1 MKDANKNL
9 KIRRIGNKYLRIFL
23 YIWEQFDDQY
33 FSGFA
38 AQIAY
43 YFFMASVPTLL
54 VLSEV
59 LGFFD
64 VSLGFV
70 KAWLQMHMEDK
81 MGELLTNI
89 LNASSGGVGNI
100 VLIVLAI
107 WSASTLEFSLARL
120 NSYILTDGIYK
131 FNFWSERIAAIPT
144 ALLTIMT
151 AAATIVITIYS
162 NIVVVGFSHKFNYA
176 PLRYL
181 MALRWPLIFG
191 AFFIVVL
198 VNYYV
203 IQCVRVPFA
212 SVLPGSVVSSLGI
225 LLITWVYSLYIN
237 KSLNRNILYG
247 SLSNIVG
254 IMLWFYLIAWVLC
267 IGMMFNK
274 AWDVVMEKNRLTDD
288 KIMKLVA
295 EKIQNDGERAGLLP
309 EKLIKKIEKR
319 LDKDE

>member
-1 MKDANKNL
+1 MKDANKNV
-9 KIRRIGNKYLRIFL
+9 KIRKIGNKYLRIFL

>member
-1 MKDANKNL
+1 MKEIDRGGKIRKFANKL
-9 KIRRIGNKYLRIFL
+9 LRIL
-23 YIWEQFDDQY
+23 IYIWKQFDDQY
-33 FSGFA
+33 YSGFA

-59 LGFFD
+59 LGLFD

-70 KAWLQMHMEDK
+70 KAWLQMHMESR
-81 MGELLTNI
+81 MSELLTNI
-89 LNASSGGVGNI
+89 LNATSGGVGNL
-100 VLIVLAI
+100 VLIVLAL
-107 WSASTLEFSLARL
+107 WAASTLEFSLARL

-144 ALLTIMT
+144 ALLTILT
-151 AAATIVITIYS
+151 AAATIVIVIYS
-162 NIVVVGFSHKFNYA
+162 NIVVVGFSHKFQYS
-176 PLRYL
+176 PVKYL
-181 MALRWPLIFG
+181 IAIRWPLIFG

-203 IQCVRVPFA
+203 IQCVKVPFA
-212 SVLPGSVVSSLGI
+212 SVLPGSIVSSLGI
-225 LLITWVYSLYIN
+225 LLITSIYSFYIN

-295 EKIQNDGERAGLLP
+295 GKMQKDGERATLLP
-309 EKLIKKIEKR
+309 DKIINKIEKR

>member
-1 MKDANKNL
+1 MRNANKNL
-9 KIRRIGNKYLRIFL
+9 KIRNIGNKLVRIL
-23 YIWEQFDDQY
+23 IHIWKQFDDQY

-70 KAWLQMHMEDK
+70 KAWLQMNMDSK
-81 MGELLTNI
+81 MSELLTNI
-89 LNASSGGVGNI
+89 LNASSAGVGNV
-100 VLIVLAI
+100 VLIILAL
-107 WSASTLEFSLARL
+107 WAASTLEFSLARL
-120 NSYILTDGIYK
+120 NSYILTDGVYK

-151 AAATIVITIYS
+151 AAATIVIVIYS
-162 NIVVVGFSHKFNYA
+162 NIVVAGFTHKYKYA
-176 PLRYL
+176 PLRHL
-181 MALRWPLIFG
+181 MALKWPLIFG

-203 IQCVRVPFA
+203 IQCVKVPFA
-212 SVLPGSVVSSLGI
+212 SVLPGSIVSSLGI
-225 LLITWVYSLYIN
+225 LLITWIYSLYIN

-274 AWDVVMEKNRLTDD
+274 AWDVVMERNRLTDD

-295 EKIQNDGERAGLLP
+295 EKIQSDGEHGAPLP
-309 EKLIKKIEKR
+309 DKIINKIEKR
-319 LDKDE
+319 LEKDE

>member
-1 MKDANKNL
+1 MKDANKNV

>member
-1 MKDANKNL
+1 MKEANKRS
-9 KIRRIGNKYLRIFL
+9 KIRNFWHKFLRMII
-23 YIWEQFDDQY
+23 YIWKQFDDQY

-43 YFFMASVPTLL
+43 YFFMASVPTLV

-70 KAWLQMHMEDK
+70 KAWLQMHMESK
-81 MGELLTNI
+81 MSELLTNI
-89 LNASSGGVGNI
+89 LNASSVGVGN
-100 VLIVLAI
+100 VLLIILAL
-107 WSASTLEFSLARL
+107 WAASALEFSLARL
-120 NSYILTDGIYK
+120 NSYILTDGVYK
-131 FNFWSERIAAIPT
+131 FRFWTERIAAIPT
-144 ALLTIMT
+144 ALLTILT
-151 AAATIVITIYS
+151 AAATIVIVIYS
-162 NIVVVGFSHKFNYA
+162 NVVFVGFSNKYQYA
-176 PLRYL
+176 PMKYL
-181 MALRWPLIFG
+181 LALRWPLIFG

-203 IQCVRVPFA
+203 IQCIKVPFA

-225 LLITWVYSLYIN
+225 LLITSVYSFYIN
-237 KSLNRNILYG
+237 RALNRNILYG

-274 AWDVVMEKNRLTDD
+274 AWDIVMERNRLSDD
-288 KIMKLVA
+288 KVLQLVA
-295 EKIQNDGERAGLLP
+295 EKIEKDGEQAVAIP
-309 EKLIKKIEKR
+309 DKIIEKIENR
-319 LDKDE
+319 LDRDE